1 MTIESN
7 QNNSISGLSA
17 GGARVG
23 TGFAPLSSS
32 SMGKSRINST
42 IENSTTSTIVVTEPT
57 KTTPSRTARFDTSE
71 KEVKEA
77 VQKQIEQKDIARLND
92 YVQNIR
98 RRLEFRVDEATNRT
112 VVTVIDQDTQEV
124 IRQIPS
130 EAALKLVQR
139 LNDLQGHSGSLL
151 YDRT

>member
-17 GGARVG
+17 GGMRVG
-23 TGFAPLSSS
+23 TGFAPHSSDS
-32 SMGKSRINST
+32 VGKHSIKST
-42 IENSTTSTIVVTEPT
+42 IENSTTSTIVVAEPA
-57 KTTPSRTARFDTSE
+57 KTTPGTTARSGTSE
-71 KEVKEA
+71 KEA
-77 VQKQIEQKDIARLND
+77 VQEPIEQKDVARLND

-98 RRLEFRVDEATNRT
+98 RRLEFRVDEGTNRT

-139 LNDLQGHSGSLL
+139 LKDLQGHSGSLL
-151 YDRT
+151 YDPT

>member
-23 TGFAPLSSS
+23 TDFAPLLSG
-32 SMGKSRINST
+32 SMGKSRIKST
-42 IENSTTSTIVVTEPT
+42 IENSTTSTIVVAEPA
-57 KTTPSRTARFDTSE
+57 KTIPSRNARSDTSE

>member
-7 QNNSISGLSA
+7 QNNSISGASA
-17 GGARVG
+17 GGVRVG
-23 TGFAPLSSS
+23 TGFAPLSSG
-32 SMGKSRINST
+32 SMGKSRI
-42 IENSTTSTIVVTEPT
+42 ENSPTSTIVVAEPA
-57 KTTPSRTARFDTSE
+57 KTTPGRTARSDTSE
-71 KEVKEA
+71 KEVNEA
-77 VQKQIEQKDIARLND
+77 VQQQIEQKDIARLND

-130 EAALKLVQR
+130 EVALKLVQR